1 MIKGLLWVFLLLFGA
16 FLVQYGFCAYG
27 WVTPPPIAEIT
38 DREGERLSADE
49 TTVHLLGDP
58 NGNVPKTMLAYY
70 EEKVFSYQLLSGGYG
85 GYRATRKAKL
95 TLSASLQRAAQAA
108 LREYRGTVA
117 VMNYETGELLCA
129 VSTPSF
135 APDGKG
141 EAAEGMFVNRFL
153 QGLYTPGS
161 IYKLVTLAATL
172 EEMPDAQTQVFSC
185 DGQQFFGG
193 DKVTCPVPHGEQSLK
208 DAFRN
213 SCNCAFATLA
223 TELGEEKMT
232 AYAEKFGLTAS
243 IAFDGFVTAK
253 GRYDSAVS
261 LPWSGVGQGDCK
273 INPCAFLTFLSAV
286 ARDGQ
291 VVNPY
296 LMASVSVGG
305 RRVYKAK
312 TTLGGKILLP
322 QTAHI
327 LKDYLSYSAEKYFC
341 DPPLCAK
348 TGTAEVGAEKPNAM
362 LCGFLK
368 ESDTPYAFLIIAENA
383 GSGSAVCL
391 PILQT
396 LLRQSLPCVK
406 GGGKNPFDF

>member
-95 TLSASLQRAAQAA
+95 TLSASLQHAAQAA

-243 IAFDGFVTAK
+243 IAF
-253 GRYDSAVS
+253 
-261 LPWSGVGQGDCK
+261 
-273 INPCAFLTFLSAV
+273 LTFLSAV

-312 TTLGGKILLP
+312 TTLGDKILSP